1 MNNTEFINNIRKAV
15 QSGELNIESIELYL
29 TLSLIASVYTFIMVI
44 VQLIKLHRD
53 K

>member
-1 MNNTEFINNIRKAV
+1 MNTELI
-15 QSGELNIESIELYL
+15 ELIELYL
-29 TLSLIASVYTFIMVI
+29 TLALIGGAYTFIMVI